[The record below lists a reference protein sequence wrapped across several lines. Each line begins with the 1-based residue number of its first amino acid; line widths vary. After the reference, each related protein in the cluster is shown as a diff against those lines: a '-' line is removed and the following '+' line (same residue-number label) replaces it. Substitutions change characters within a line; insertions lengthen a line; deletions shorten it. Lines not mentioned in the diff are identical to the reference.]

1 MSKLKSRWVLLSL
14 AAVVSIAAMLGQA
27 ITGTLTGTVLDNSQA
42 VIPNVT
48 VVVKNDQSGDTRRTV
63 TNQDGYFTVAA
74 LPAGSYTVTVETSGF
89 KKYES
94 TGVTFTGAEKR
105 NLNIVLEVGTAT
117 EQVTVSAAAS
127 TITPVDSGE
136 KSTVITTQML
146 QDISVVGRSAAEFIK
161 IMPGM
166 AQTGSGVENKAG
178 YNGEVIGINGNGEG
192 GKQSAL
198 GNFAANGTR
207 PESMDITADGSHV
220 SDPGCNCATPV
231 NPNTDMIQ
239 EFKVLTSNF
248 SAENSKGP
256 IVLNSI
262 SKSGGKDFHGTGY
275 LYARHYSMN
284 SNEWLLNKTGQDKP
298 HNKYFFPGGNI
309 GGPVLI
315 PGTNF
320 NKNRDKLFF
329 FTGYEYY
336 AQTLD
341 TGVLRAFVPTD
352 QMMAGNFSPAYLATL
367 GSKVPSGVNSAIN
380 NDQFPGGMVPLS
392 QMDPGGVALAKLY
405 PKGNVNPAAEGDG
418 FNYVKALDVDQ
429 NSYQWLSR
437 VDYSVSDNTK
447 LFVRYNLQNELQQ
460 FPVGLWWRNPQQVP
474 YPSNVSAKN
483 QSQSISA
490 SLTNV
495 LSPTLTNEFVAGYT
509 YIDFPNTFDD
519 PQKVS
524 RAAVGYPYKGLYK
537 NGLDQIPQVTSWAS
551 SVATMLN
558 PSGFELGPGGN
569 NLFAVKHLPSFS
581 DNVSKVWGTHTLK
594 FGMYY
599 EKIINNQPSNNNSND
614 QLVFANWGS
623 NSSGNGYSDLLL
635 GRVAQYSG
643 NNYNILHNEGL
654 NILEFFAQD
663 SWKVNRRLT
672 LEYGIRFQHLGN
684 WYDRQGIGFAIF
696 DPAAYSNDPK
706 LLGTFT
712 GLKWNKQNPEVPL
725 SGFPSPALQ
734 YSPRFGFAY
743 DVFGNGNTVL
753 RGGVGVFR
761 YPNPQFTDPLDP
773 AAGVRGY
780 CANSCNGVTLQ
791 EVETIQPQL
800 TRTSIT
806 VADVNDNKFPVTYS
820 YSFTISQRLPGKSL
834 FEIAYVGNKSDNL
847 LNNGLGNFDVI
858 PYGTLLKYPDPNNV
872 DVDSLRKYQNYQGI
886 TLRQHNVYQN
896 YNGLQTSWNRQ
907 SGRSVFTVNY
917 TWSKALGIRGGGQGN
932 TANQI
937 DVRQNYGPLA
947 YDRSHIFNAAY
958 SYDFPQWFKGN
969 KVIGGMVNGW
979 QISGITQIQSGVNL
993 QAAGN
998 ANFNVSGQL
1007 PDGGALN
1014 NKTIA
1019 GTPDVNLQPQV
1030 ICDPRSNLGD
1040 GQFIN
1045 GNCFALPTPGHN
1057 GDYLFPYI
1065 KGPAFVNSDISLFK
1079 NFAMGENRK
1088 LQFRA
1093 SAFNFLNHPLRSF
1106 TNGDPNFS
1114 LNFGPDGKLQNDRF
1128 GFADTKFGRRVIQL
1142 AIKYYF

>member
-1 MSKLKSRWVLLSL
+1 MLKHISQWVGLFLL
-14 AAVVSIAAMLGQA
+14 AALSTASVFGQGV
-27 ITGTLTGTVLDNSQA
+27 TGTLTGTVLDNSQA
-42 VIPNVT
+42 VIPNVA
-48 VVVKNDQSGDTRRTV
+48 VVVKNEQSGDVRRTV

-74 LPAGSYTVTVETSGF
+74 LPTGSYTITVEAQGF
-89 KKYES
+89 KKYET

-105 NLNIVLEVGTAT
+105 NVDVVLEVGTAT
-117 EQVTVSAAAS
+117 EQVTVLAAAA

-136 KSTVITTQML
+136 KSTVITTKML

-178 YNGEVIGINGNGEG
+178 YSGEVIGINGNGEG

-198 GNFAANGTR
+198 GNFSANGTR

-262 SKSGGKDFHGTGY
+262 SKSGGRDFHGTAY
-275 LYARHYSMN
+275 LYARHFSMN
-284 SNEWLLNKTGQDKP
+284 SNEWLLNKTGQSRP
-298 HNKYFFPGGNI
+298 ENKYFFPGGNI

-336 AQTLD
+336 KQTLD
-341 TGVLRAFVPTD
+341 TGVLQAFVPTD
-352 QMMAGNFSPAYLATL
+352 QMFAGNFSPAYLATL
-367 GSKVPSGVNSAIN
+367 GPKVPSGVSSNVN
-380 NDQFPGGMVPLS
+380 TDQFPGGIVPTS
-392 QMDPGGVALAKLY
+392 MMDRGGLALAKLY
-405 PKGNVNPAAEGDG
+405 PAPNVDAAGAGAG
-418 FNYVKALDVDQ
+418 FNYVKALDVSQ
-429 NSYQWLSR
+429 NSYQWMSR
-437 VDYSVSDNTK
+437 VDYSISDNTK

-460 FPVGLWWRNPQQVP
+460 FPVGLWWRNAEQVP
-474 YPSNVSAKN
+474 YPSNISAKN
-483 QSQSISA
+483 QSQSVSA

-519 PQKVS
+519 PSKVS
-524 RAAVGYPYKGLYK
+524 RSAVGYPYKGLYK

-569 NLFAVKHLPSFS
+569 NLFAAKHLPSFS
-581 DNVSKVWGTHTLK
+581 DNVSKVWGTHTMK

-599 EKIINNQPSNNNSND
+599 EKIINDQPSSNNSND
-614 QLVFANWGS
+614 QIVFANWGS
-623 NSSGNGYSDLLL
+623 NSSGNGYADLLL
-635 GRVAQYSG
+635 GRAAQYSG

-654 NILEFFAQD
+654 NIMEFFAQD
-663 SWKVNRRLT
+663 SWKISRRLT
-672 LEYGIRFQHLGN
+672 LEYGARFQHLGQ
-684 WYDRQGIGFAIF
+684 WYDRQGVGFAVF
-696 DPAAYSNDPK
+696 DPTTYSNDPK

-712 GLKWNKQNPEVPL
+712 GLKWHAQNPEIPN
-725 SGFPSPALQ
+725 SGFGTPALLA
-734 YSPRFGFAY
+734 SPRFGFAL
-743 DVFGNGNTVL
+743 DVFGTGSTVL
-753 RGGVGVFR
+753 RGGFGIFR
-761 YPNPQFTDPLDP
+761 YPNAQFTDPLDP

-780 CANSCNGVTLQ
+780 CANSCNGVTLASVDQ
-791 EVETIQPQL
+791 IQPAL

-806 VADVNDNKFPVTYS
+806 VADPTDNKFPITYS
-820 YSFTISQRLPGKSL
+820 YSFTISQKLPWKSL

-847 LNNGLGNFDVI
+847 LNSGLGALDVI
-858 PYGTLLKYPDPNNV
+858 PYGTLSNFSTA
-872 DVDSLRKYQNYQGI
+872 DSANIDDLRKYQNYQGI
-886 TLRQHNVYQN
+886 TLRQHNLYQN
-896 YNGLQTSWNRQ
+896 YNGIQSSWNRQ
-907 SGRSVFTVNY
+907 SGRSTFTVNY
-917 TWSKALGIRGGGQGN
+917 TFSKALGIRGGAQGQ

-937 DVRQNYGPLA
+937 DILQNYGPLA
-947 YDRSHIFNAAY
+947 YDRTHIFNAAY
-958 SYDFPQWFKGN
+958 SFEMSNWYKGAR
-969 KVIGGMVNGW
+969 VIGGLVNGW
-979 QISGITQIQSGVNL
+979 QISGITQLQSGVNL
-993 QAAGN
+993 QAAGV
-998 ANFNVSGQL
+998 ANFNVAGSYNGVGL
-1007 PDGGALN
+1007 TARN
-1014 NKTIA
+1014 VA
-1019 GTPDVNLQPQV
+1019 GTPDVSLQPV
-1030 ICDPRSNLGD
+1030 ITCDPRSNLGD

-1045 GNCFALPTPGHN
+1045 GNCFAPPTPGHN
-1057 GDYLFPYI
+1057 GSYIFPYI
-1065 KGPAFVNSDISLFK
+1065 KGPAFFNSDLSLFK
-1079 NFAMGENRK
+1079 NFQMGENRK

-1093 SAFNFLNHPLRSF
+1093 SAFNFINHPLRSF
-1106 TNGDPNFS
+1106 TNGDPNFT
-1114 LNFGPDGKLQNDRF
+1114 LNFDANGKLLNDRF
-1128 GFADTKFGRRVIQL
+1128 GYADTKFGRRVIQL